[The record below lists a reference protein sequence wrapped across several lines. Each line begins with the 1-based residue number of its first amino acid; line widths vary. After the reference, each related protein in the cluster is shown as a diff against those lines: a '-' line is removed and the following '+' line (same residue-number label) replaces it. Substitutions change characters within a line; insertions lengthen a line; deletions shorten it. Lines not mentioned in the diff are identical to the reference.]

1 MVNRSGEVIP
11 APDADLCLAFA
22 NTRYWRGT
30 ATPADEL
37 NGLDDLLR
45 WTEKAERL
53 PPAMVQRFAA
63 HTAIF
68 QDAIALRETIHR
80 CFAAT
85 ASGGAHPAA
94 ELAALNAALEQAP
107 ARRRVQAGGWDVG
120 MPGPSAAALLAPAL
134 WSAADLLVGAQLG
147 RVRQCANPAVRLAV
161 PRQQQERQPAL
172 VLDERLRQPRQGASA
187 LPAAEAELSAG
198 PGESGERPGIPVR
211 GGRASK
217 VPHGDHGEPP
227 SATEIAMRFARSA
240 ISLLGGSQWL

>member
-94 ELAALNAALEQAP
+94 ELAALNAVLEQAP

-147 RVRQCANPAVRLAV
+147 RVRQCANPQCGWLFLDNSKSANRRWCSMSACGNRAKAHRHYQ
-161 PRQQQERQPAL
+161 RQKQN
-172 VLDERLRQPRQGASA
+172 
-187 LPAAEAELSAG
+187 
-198 PGESGERPGIPVR
+198 
-211 GGRASK
+211 
-217 VPHGDHGEPP
+217 
-227 SATEIAMRFARSA
+227 
-240 ISLLGGSQWL
+240 